1 MIRINLL
8 PVRAAK
14 KKDLGLKQLV
24 LLGLL
29 VVVALMGNYYWWSS
43 VDSTLESTKTQVVK
57 LEQDIAQLDKIIGEV
72 NEIAKQ
78 KKALEEKLAVLEKL
92 RKGRSG
98 PVKMLDE
105 LATLMPEKVWVTA
118 IEEKGG
124 AMVIKGGAMTNEDLA
139 DLMKAL
145 KKSPFFS
152 EPSLKKSVQSRKTG
166 AQVDFELACKINY
179 AV

>member
-29 VVVALMGNYYWWSS
+29 VVGALLGNYYWWAS
-43 VDSTLESTKTQVVK
+43 VDSTLESTKSQIVK
-57 LEQDIAQLDKIIGEV
+57 LEQDIAQLDKIIGEI
-72 NEIAKQ
+72 NEISKQ
-78 KKALEEKLAVLEKL
+78 KKALEEKLSVLEKL

-98 PVKMLDE
+98 PVRMLDE
-105 LATLMPEKVWVTA
+105 LATVMPEKVWITT
-118 IEEKGG
+118 IDEKGG

-152 EPSLKKSVQSRKTG
+152 EPSLKKSVQSRKQG
-166 AQVDFELACKINY
+166 AQVDFELTCKINY

>member
-29 VVVALMGNYYWWSS
+29 VVGALMGNYYWWSS
-43 VDSTLESTKTQVVK
+43 VDSALDNTKIQVAK

-72 NEIAKQ
+72 NEITKQ

-105 LATLMPEKVWVTA
+105 LATLMPEKVWITS
-118 IEEKGG
+118 IDEKGG
-124 AMVIKGGAMTNEDLA
+124 SMVIKGGAMTNEDLA
-139 DLMKAL
+139 DLMRAL

-152 EPSLKKSVQSRKTG
+152 EPSLKKSVQSRKSG
-166 AQVDFELACKINY
+166 AQVEFELTCKINY

>member
-29 VVVALMGNYYWWSS
+29 VVGVLLGNYYWWSS
-43 VDSTLESTKTQVVK
+43 VDTTLESTKNQVAK
-57 LEQDIAQLDKIIGEV
+57 LEQDIAQLDRIIGEV
-72 NEIAKQ
+72 NEISKQ

-92 RKGRSG
+92 RKGRTG
-98 PVKMLDE
+98 PVRMLDE
-105 LATLMPEKVWVTA
+105 LATIMPEKVWLSSFD
-118 IEEKGG
+118 EKGG
-124 AMVIKGGAMTNEDLA
+124 SVTIKGGAMTNEDLA

-152 EPSLKKSVQSRKTG
+152 EPSLKKSVQAGRQG
-166 AQVDFELACKINY
+166 ATVEFELTCTINY

>member
-24 LLGLL
+24 LLALL
-29 VVVALMGNYYWWSS
+29 VVGALLGNYYWWSS
-43 VDSTLESTKTQVVK
+43 VDSTLDTTKTQIAK

-72 NEIAKQ
+72 NEISKQ

-92 RKGRSG
+92 RKGRTG
-98 PVKMLDE
+98 PVRMLDE
-105 LATLMPEKVWVTA
+105 LATVMPEKVWITT
-118 IEEKGG
+118 IDEKGG
-124 AMVIKGGAMTNEDLA
+124 SMVIKGGALTNEDLA

-152 EPSLKKSVQSRKTG
+152 EPSLKKSVQSRKKG
-166 AQVDFELACKINY
+166 AQVDFELTCKINY